1 MSKINENFFKNRK
14 YEGKTNY
21 FEKEI
26 NKKESNNELIK
37 NTLGHHQVN
46 LQLRRR
52 VHTSGDPGRLRNH
65 AKTIEIK

>member
-14 YEGKTNY
+14 YEGKINY

-37 NTLGHHQVN
+37 NANHFL
-46 LQLRRR
+46 L
-52 VHTSGDPGRLRNH
+52 SSRLC
-65 AKTIEIK
+65 IYYVFIY